1 MVPKINSSLRIV
13 TFSIMHIQCASA
25 RVPCS
30 YFYRNVKERLIEQDF
45 KKVELS
51 FFCLQIDSFTLHQS
65 TFYSPHILY

>member
-51 FFCLQIDSFTLHQS
+51 FFCNKFLYKILPQTLHPACP
-65 TFYSPHILY
+65 FFF